1 MYTYIP
7 REDLVNTIKF
17 YMQAGEIIVILM
29 YENENLNK
37 GGLWKE
43 LKQINTRDI
52 VRERA
57 GKKVPATHFRGKNQ
71 IYVIWA

>member
-37 GGLWKE
+37 GGL
-43 LKQINTRDI
+43 
-52 VRERA
+52 
-57 GKKVPATHFRGKNQ
+57 
-71 IYVIWA
+71 